1 MAIANLQEVIL
12 ASIERKNQLQFEI
25 TSLQAQKNLAT
36 YSQADAQA
44 LLTSE
49 KGAIRDF
56 YKKLYESD
64 ESLQEAYTD
73 YTDIPDFEE
82 EIDKI
87 TAKFEQQLE
96 ELNAWETV
104 IDAQITTNSAEL
116 EEINA
121 YLESYRSMLSSNVQE
136 DFDFG
141 LNG

>member
-1 MAIANLQEVIL
+1 MQKEEIKFQNSVVFEGMTSIRAIIKGRESGINDRVIDKVLYDRNQMRKIAKTIRYLEAVSDSLGFEVV
-12 ASIERKNQLQFEI
+12 
-25 TSLQAQKNLAT
+25 
-36 YSQADAQA
+36 
-44 LLTSE
+44 
-49 KGAIRDF
+49 
-56 YKKLYESD
+56 ES
-64 ESLQEAYTD
+64 SA
-73 YTDIPDFEE
+73 E